1 MCSTQEPTLWVRSSL
16 KYVLALPKSRQ
27 ASFLA
32 RLDQV
37 RHRGHNIGWG
47 VDEDFDEIWSAA
59 GLPLGR

>member
-1 MCSTQEPTLWVRSSL
+1 MWVRSSL